1 MSEETQ
7 DELKSLR
14 KPHTFRV
21 NERLIRVL
29 KALASIEGKSLSEM
43 VEEAILQYLRKEYK
57 DFMRNIPELEP
68 DRNSFEEER

>member
-1 MSEETQ
+1 MSEETP
-7 DELKSLR
+7 DELKRLR

-21 NERLIRVL
+21 NERLVRVL

-57 DFMRNIPELEP
+57 DFLRSIPEIGL
-68 DRNSFEEER
+68 DGGSLEEEG